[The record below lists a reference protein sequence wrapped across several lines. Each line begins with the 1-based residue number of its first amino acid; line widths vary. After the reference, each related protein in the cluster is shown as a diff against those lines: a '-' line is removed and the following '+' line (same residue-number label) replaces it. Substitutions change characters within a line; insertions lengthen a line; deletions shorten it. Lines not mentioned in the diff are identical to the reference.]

1 MRLVV
6 TGTKGQIARALIAA
20 GTESE
25 VEVIAVGRPNLDLL
39 DPKSVRNALVIAKPD
54 VVVNAAAYTAVDRAE
69 GESEQAFAINAGGA
83 GAVAEAARE
92 MQVPV
97 IQLSTDYVYD
107 GTKTEPYVEDD
118 PVAPCNVYGASKLAG
133 EGAVRAATPNHV
145 VLRTAWI
152 YSPYGKNFV
161 RTMLQLAQAKEE
173 IRVVADQRGCPTSAR
188 EIARAIVS
196 VAQRVRHD
204 SSPSLRGIY
213 HLAGSGETTWADF
226 AETIF
231 SQVERKWKRRPTVR
245 RISTQEFPTPA
256 RRPQNSRLN
265 CNMLKMHYGVH
276 MPDWQESLRVC
287 LEEIDDAR
295 ESLGGLRIPQDG
307 KP

>member
-1 MRLVV
+1 MRIVV
-6 TGTKGQIARALIAA
+6 TGTKGQVAQALVSA
-20 GTESE
+20 GGESE
-25 VEVIAVGRPNLDLL
+25 IIAVGRPSLDLT
-39 DPKSVRNALVIAKPD
+39 DPESVRRALIIAEPD
-54 VVVNAAAYTAVDRAE
+54 VVVNAAAYTTVDRAE
-69 GESEQAFAINAGGA
+69 SEREQVFRINADGA

-133 EGAVRAATPNHV
+133 EGAVLAATPNHV
-145 VLRTAWI
+145 ILRTAWV
-152 YSPYGKNFV
+152 YSPVGKNFV
-161 RTMLQLAQAKEE
+161 RTMLRFAQTNEE
-173 IRVVADQRGCPTSAR
+173 VRVVADQLGCPTSAR
-188 EIARAIVS
+188 EIARSIVS

-226 AETIF
+226 ADTIF
-231 SQVERKWKRRPTVR
+231 CQIERKWKRRPAVR

-265 CNMLKMHYGVH
+265 CEKVKRHYGLNI
-276 MPDWQESLRVC
+276 PDWQESLRVC
-287 LEEIDDAR
+287 LEEIDDAA
-295 ESLGGLRIPQDG
+295 